1 MAEGSFE
8 LMPPGEAG
16 EICFGG
22 VLAARYWQRPE
33 LTAAKFVP
41 TDRVHTERILHTA

>member
-1 MAEGSFE
+1 MAKGSFE

-41 TDRVHTERILHTA
+41 TDKPHA